1 METFTEQGLSYS
13 ECLQKIRTKYGEKI
27 TVLNQKSVRI
37 GGFLGFFTREGVE
50 LTGIVK
56 EYSRYTHGSTVP
68 KPLDFQEAKEQ
79 VLAAANRTPPVPPK
93 PDPVQ
98 QTILKE
104 VLEIKKRI
112 EGSPGEEHPTLKQIE
127 ELLELNDFFP
137 SYSRN
142 ILDRVKKEFS
152 LEDLEN
158 YHAVQDRVVDWIGES
173 IRIYSG
179 DTVKKRPR
187 IMILVGPT
195 GVGKTTTIV
204 KLAAIFGPGNKGRQP
219 LSIRLITIDYYR
231 IAATQQLE
239 RYGDIMEVPVTC
251 VDNIEDLHKTIALY
265 QEGVDLILVDTIG
278 RSPRAAVELAE
289 MKQLLDGCGSGAE
302 IHLVVAA
309 PTKYR
314 DIREIFQQFEPFN
327 YRSVIISKLDETIR
341 VGNVISALADKEK
354 PLSYITDGQGVPN
367 DIHPAG
373 AVPFL
378 LNLEGFKIDRD
389 RIDERFAPADSEKI

>member
-1 METFTEQGLSYS
+1 METFTEQGFTYS
-13 ECLQKIRTKYGEKI
+13 ECLQKIRSKYGEKI

-37 GGFLGFFTREGVE
+37 GGFLGLFTRDGVE
-50 LTGIVK
+50 LTGIIK
-56 EYSRYTHGSTVP
+56 EYPRYTHGSAVP

-79 VLAAANRTPPVPPK
+79 VLAAANRPSPPK
-93 PDPVQ
+93 PDPLQ
-98 QTILKE
+98 QAILKE

-112 EGSPGEEHPTLKQIE
+112 AESPSEEHPTLKQLG
-127 ELLELNDFFP
+127 ELLELNDFSP

-142 ILDRVKKEFS
+142 ILDRVKKECS
-152 LEDLEN
+152 LEELEN
-158 YHAVQDRVVDWIGES
+158 YDKVQDRVVEWIGES

-179 DTVKKRPR
+179 DTSKKHPR

-204 KLAAIFGPGNKGRQP
+204 KLAAIFGPGNKGRRP
-219 LSIRLITIDYYR
+219 LSIRLITVDYYR

-251 VDNIEDLHKTIALY
+251 VDNVEDLRKTVALY
-265 QEGVDLILVDTIG
+265 REGVDLILVDTIG

-302 IHLVVAA
+302 IHLVAAA

-327 YRSVIISKLDETIR
+327 YRSVIISKMDETIR
-341 VGNVISALADKEK
+341 VGNVISALAEKEK

-367 DIHPAG
+367 DIHRAD
-373 AVPFL
+373 AVRFL

-389 RIDERFAPADSEKI
+389 RIDERFSPDESEKI

>member
-1 METFTEQGLSYS
+1 METFTEQGLTYA
-13 ECLQKIRTKYGEKI
+13 ECLQKIRTKYGERV

-37 GGFLGFFTREGVE
+37 GGFLGLFTREGVE

-56 EYSRYTHGSTVP
+56 DYPLYTHGATAP

-79 VLAAANRTPPVPPK
+79 VLAAANRSPAAPPK
-93 PDPVQ
+93 LDPVQ
-98 QTILKE
+98 QAILKE

-112 EGSPGEEHPTLKQIE
+112 EESPGEEHPTLKQIG
-127 ELLELNDFFP
+127 ELLDLNDFSP

-142 ILDRVKKEFS
+142 ILDRVRKEFS
-152 LEDLEN
+152 LENLED
-158 YHAVQDRVVDWIGES
+158 YDAVQNQVVEWIGES

-179 DTVKKRPR
+179 DTAKNRPR

-204 KLAAIFGPGNKGRQP
+204 KLAAIFGPGNKGNRS
-219 LSIRLITIDYYR
+219 LSIRLITVDYHR

-239 RYGDIMEVPVTC
+239 RYGDIMEIPVTC
-251 VDNIEDLHKTIALY
+251 VDNIEDLRKTIALY
-265 QEGVDLILVDTIG
+265 REGVDLILVDTIG
-278 RSPRAAVELAE
+278 WSPRAAVQLAE
-289 MKQLLDGCGSGAE
+289 MKQLLAGCGSGVE
-302 IHLVVAA
+302 IHLVVTAG
-309 PTKYR
+309 TKYR

-327 YRSVIISKLDETIR
+327 YRSVIISKMDETLR
-341 VGNVISALADKEK
+341 VGNVISALADRNKL
-354 PLSYITDGQGVPN
+354 LSYITDGQGVPN
-367 DIHPAG
+367 DIHRAR

-389 RIDERFAPADSEKI
+389 RIDERFPPDDTEKI